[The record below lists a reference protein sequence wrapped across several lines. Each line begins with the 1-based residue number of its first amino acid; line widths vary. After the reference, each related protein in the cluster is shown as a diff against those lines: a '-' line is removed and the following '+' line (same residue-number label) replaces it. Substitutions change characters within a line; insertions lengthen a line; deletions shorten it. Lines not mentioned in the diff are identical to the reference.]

1 MQPADCRA
9 EHNANQDRVRTEQ
22 YSSPERAGRA
32 AICRPFARTSDSNP
46 YPPRRPS
53 PDGRR
58 VWRAR
63 EPASTRRVQRP
74 REPTRYAPSDAAR
87 KTRRR
92 AASDDRPENRV
103 AACNWRRA
111 NAPKTVSFP
120 RARTHGCRLRRK
132 GIRNSRKSCGRPG
145 TKRACASNSLCG
157 TEKYTSRYPQPDP
170 ARIRQPPSASSTTS
184 NRRTDPPIGT
194 RAIRAR
200 ATPRTGRIR
209 ILVLPA
215 RNQPRA
221 APLAH
226 LLDEQREAEPNAL
239 ANNPRAGHLELG
251 HRQVELL
258 ELARRDPQLQCPIQR
273 FNVRF
278 PDGRQRHNP
287 PPLRMRREDLPD
299 WAWSS
304 PRTDTPASTP
314 AAATGPQPL

>member
-1 MQPADCRA
+1 MQLTGGQTHPRPCRS
-9 EHNANQDRVRTEQ
+9 H
-22 YSSPERAGRA
+22 ERELTAAGCAGRESGTA
-32 AICRPFARTSDSNP
+32 
-46 YPPRRPS
+46 
-53 PDGRR
+53 
-58 VWRAR
+58 
-63 EPASTRRVQRP
+63 E
-74 REPTRYAPSDAAR
+74 
-87 KTRRR
+87 
-92 AASDDRPENRV
+92 RV
-103 AACNWRRA
+103 APGREQNVPVRPTACA
-111 NAPKTVSFP
+111 APRSTP
-120 RARTHGCRLRRK
+120 LGTRTP
-132 GIRNSRKSCGRPG
+132 IRPG
-145 TKRACASNSLCG
+145 SDNL
-157 TEKYTSRYPQPDP
+157 
-170 ARIRQPPSASSTTS
+170 PPLHSTTS

-239 ANNPRAGHLELG
+239 ANDPRAGHLELG

-287 PPLRMRREDLPD
+287 PPLRMRREHPPD
-299 WAWSS
+299 GTWSS

-314 AAATGPQPL
+314 AAATGPQPLRPAACRTPERARGPRRP